1 MLMNVKAAP
10 HPRPTA
16 FRNRSRP
23 RLHRHCA
30 LLSPNQATREAMDY
44 LLTCW
49 GRCFGRLHYF
59 GRQWYA
65 LFLARIIFLAALSVI
80 ANAQEPPTGVAKNE
94 PPQAAPSTSQLT
106 QWAQDLGDEDY
117 SKRQFATIQ
126 LYNHQV
132 AAMPVAVEA
141 LKEAS
146 GEKGER
152 LLQFLSSI
160 AADPYSSD
168 GAVAFEAIR
177 NATYPKTTTKAI
189 RAQRII
195 DAISEEQ
202 RVAAIE
208 KLDGLGLQIRSR
220 SMQVISTRQTIPNA
234 FVIDRNFIGDS
245 QDLDCLRWI
254 TGVEFA
260 RLEGPAIS
268 REILKQV
275 LTLPNLQRLQLVQT
289 LLRKD
294 DLEELNN
301 APDLELLELI
311 YSPVGD
317 EVADLLGELPIT
329 GEMYLFGTQLTILGQ
344 QKLRSKF
351 EGSELM
357 IARGG
362 FLGVQCPPTSVI
374 IDEVVPG
381 GAAQLAELQSGD
393 KILSI
398 NGVKVVVF
406 EDLRKELANFADGE
420 EVTIEYERR
429 FQGITEKKV
438 TLGRRPDT
446 IRDR

>member
-1 MLMNVKAAP
+1 
-10 HPRPTA
+10 
-16 FRNRSRP
+16 
-23 RLHRHCA
+23 
-30 LLSPNQATREAMDY
+30 
-44 LLTCW
+44 
-49 GRCFGRLHYF
+49 
-59 GRQWYA
+59 
-65 LFLARIIFLAALSVI
+65 
-80 ANAQEPPTGVAKNE
+80 
-94 PPQAAPSTSQLT
+94 
-106 QWAQDLGDEDY
+106 
-117 SKRQFATIQ
+117 
-126 LYNHQV
+126 
-132 AAMPVAVEA
+132 
-141 LKEAS
+141 
-146 GEKGER
+146 
-152 LLQFLSSI
+152 
-160 AADPYSSD
+160 
-168 GAVAFEAIR
+168 
-177 NATYPKTTTKAI
+177 
-189 RAQRII
+189 
-195 DAISEEQ
+195 
-202 RVAAIE
+202 
-208 KLDGLGLQIRSR
+208 
-220 SMQVISTRQTIPNA
+220 VISTRQTIPNA

-260 RLEGPAIS
+260 RIEGPAIS

-289 LLRKD
+289 LLRKE
-294 DLEELNN
+294 DLEELND

-329 GEMYLFGTQLTILGQ
+329 GDMYLFGTQLTILGQ

>member
-1 MLMNVKAAP
+1 MEYPM
-10 HPRPTA
+10 TC
-16 FRNRSRP
+16 
-23 RLHRHCA
+23 CA
-30 LLSPNQATREAMDY
+30 WCLKNICGVLNFS
-44 LLTCW
+44 
-49 GRCFGRLHYF
+49 YF
-59 GRQWYA
+59 A
-65 LFLARIIFLAALSVI
+65 LFLCLSSWTS
-80 ANAQEPPTGVAKNE
+80 AQENDSGITKGELPKDAPTI
-94 PPQAAPSTSQLT
+94 SQLKS
-106 QWAQDLGDEDY
+106 WAQDMGDEDY

-126 LYNHQV
+126 FLNHKV
-132 AAMPVAVEA
+132 AAIPVAIEA
-141 LKEAS
+141 LNEAN
-146 GEKGER
+146 GERGER

-168 GAVAFEAIR
+168 GAIAFEAIR
-177 NATYPKTTTKAI
+177 NATYAKTTTKAI

-202 RVAAIE
+202 RQRAIE
-208 KLDGLGLQIRSR
+208 KLEGLGLQIRDR
-220 SMQVISTRQTIPNA
+220 TIQVISTRQSIPNA
-234 FVIDRNFIGDS
+234 FVLDRNYIGEA

-260 RLEGPAIS
+260 RLEGPKVT

-275 LTLPNLQRLQLVQT
+275 ITLPNLQRLQLVQT

-317 EVADLLGELPIT
+317 EVADLLSELPVT
-329 GEMYLFGTQLTILGQ
+329 GEMYLFGTQLTIVGQ

-374 IDEVVPG
+374 IDEVVPN
-381 GAAQLAELQSGD
+381 GAAQQAELQSGD
-393 KILSI
+393 RILSI
-398 NGVKVVVF
+398 NGIKVVVF
-406 EDLRKELANFADGE
+406 EDLRRELANFADGE
-420 EVTIEYERR
+420 EVLIEYERR
-429 FQGITEKKV
+429 FQGVAEKKV
-438 TLGRRPDT
+438 KLGRRPDT
-446 IRDR
+446 TRDR